1 MDLDDIV
8 DAWIDHAITQHEVP
22 PPNQSRGHY
31 NITYA
36 LYLHILTSIEHRN
49 LNVQN
54 TVPKVLN
61 MLYPGINLPAK
72 ISNLTRKVKKYNG
85 DLSIAIEGIQ
95 PQSVLEYIGN
105 YCQEAG
111 LKLLH
116 LKNGSIEYHIH
127 PKYVTNGLIYEQ
139 GQFSLSLSLWWNSL

>member
-22 PPNQSRGHY
+22 PSNQSRGHY

-54 TVPKVLN
+54 TMPKVPN

-72 ISNLTRKVKKYNG
+72 ISILTRKVKKYNG
-85 DLSIAIEGIQ
+85 DIL
-95 PQSVLEYIGN
+95 
-105 YCQEAG
+105 
-111 LKLLH
+111 
-116 LKNGSIEYHIH
+116 
-127 PKYVTNGLIYEQ
+127 YEISKALTT
-139 GQFSLSLSLWWNSL
+139 GHGYEKGGVVHFF

>member
-54 TVPKVLN
+54 TMPKVLN

-72 ISNLTRKVKKYNG
+72 ISNLTKKVKKYNG
-85 DLSIAIEGIQ
+85 DLSVAIEGIQ

-105 YCQEAG
+105 
-111 LKLLH
+111 
-116 LKNGSIEYHIH
+116 
-127 PKYVTNGLIYEQ
+127 
-139 GQFSLSLSLWWNSL
+139 